1 MKKLLVLTTLV
12 VLFCSA
18 SKIRAATLYFKN
30 GDEFEYQRYWER
42 NGRIHVQINKE
53 SEVDFAKD
61 ELDLIKSKIAV
72 KPAKTILH
80 TADNIRPPSASDTL
94 PHGYRTPTTQ
104 TKFSTL
110 QEELS
115 SIYGNFYTAM
125 RSGNFNTLLKYVTG
139 KQRKTTEKLIN
150 APESQKTLFRQM
162 ITNLPADYTVTGFS
176 AAPGGKKATLV
187 TRRKMLTGV
196 YDVNG
201 VKTHEETSYISNTV
215 EFIKQNNEWKIALAQ
230 DSLQ

>member
-12 VLFCSA
+12 MLCCSA
-18 SKIRAATLYFKN
+18 SKIWAATLYFKN
-30 GDEFEYQRYWER
+30 GDEFEYQRYWEK
-42 NGRIHVQINKE
+42 NGRIYVQINKE
-53 SEVDFAKD
+53 SEVDFAKE
-61 ELDLIKSKIAV
+61 ELDLRKSKIAV
-72 KPAKTILH
+72 KPAKTMLH
-80 TADNIRPPSASDTL
+80 TADNIHSTPASNTPS
-94 PHGYRTPTTQ
+94 HGYPTPTTQ

-125 RSGNFNTLLKYVTG
+125 RSGNFNILLKYVTG

-150 APESQKTLFRQM
+150 TPESQKALFRQM
-162 ITNLPADYTVTGFS
+162 IATLPEDYTVTGFS
-176 AAPGGKKATLV
+176 AAPGGKRATLK
-187 TRRKMLTGV
+187 TRRKMLTEV

-215 EFIKQNNEWKIALAQ
+215 DFIKQNNEWKIALAQ